1 MRRQELQIEFVLRKY
16 PPPRVHLRRLP
27 VDFIGYPCHRKIQAW
42 CHKYCGGSLKKEEMP
57 ILIQSSRLTN
67 LGSFYTRDSLPR
79 FDSVDS
85 ANQSVKW
92 VFAEPADE
100 TLVDGAI
107 AFPTS
112 GCGSLMQRTVI
123 PFVPQKEQDDIEKG
137 SNIHTI
143 ALFSKTST
151 KNSGIQCADPFR
163 FRCLGHPPYYKNSS
177 LKSLL
182 SHPKS

>member
-1 MRRQELQIEFVLRKY
+1 VCDRKNSEPRILY
-16 PPPRVHLRRLP
+16 RCTDENCRPSSSCANTPPPRVHLRRLP
-27 VDFIGYPCHRKIQAW
+27 LGFIGYTCHRKIQAW
-42 CHKYCGGSLKKEEMP
+42 CRKYCGGSLKKEEMP
-57 ILIQSSRLTN
+57 IFIQSSCLTN
-67 LGSFYTRDSLPR
+67 LGSFYTRDPLPR

-123 PFVPQKEQDDIEKG
+123 TFRPPKG
-137 SNIHTI
+137 
-143 ALFSKTST
+143 A
-151 KNSGIQCADPFR
+151 R
-163 FRCLGHPPYYKNSS
+163 RY
-177 LKSLL
+177 
-182 SHPKS
+182 

>member
-1 MRRQELQIEFVLRKY
+1 MHRRELQTEFVMRKY
-16 PPPRVHLRRLP
+16 PPASSSPQTSTTRFYWIHVPSKNSGLVPQVLWR
-27 VDFIGYPCHRKIQAW
+27 I
-42 CHKYCGGSLKKEEMP
+42 SEEEEMP
-57 ILIQSSRLTN
+57 IFIQSSCLTN
-67 LGSFYTRDSLPR
+67 LGSFYTRDPLPR

-123 PFVPQKEQDDIEKG
+123 TFRPPKG
-137 SNIHTI
+137 
-143 ALFSKTST
+143 A
-151 KNSGIQCADPFR
+151 R
-163 FRCLGHPPYYKNSS
+163 RY
-177 LKSLL
+177 
-182 SHPKS
+182 